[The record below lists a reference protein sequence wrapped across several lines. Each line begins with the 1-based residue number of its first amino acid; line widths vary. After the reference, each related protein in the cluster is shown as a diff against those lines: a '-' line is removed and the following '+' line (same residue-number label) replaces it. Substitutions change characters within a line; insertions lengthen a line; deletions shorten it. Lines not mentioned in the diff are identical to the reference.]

1 MRYRCV
7 VGLVLASLATCLV
20 TCAGIAAQEFRI
32 ASEVYV
38 GDETEPVSENL
49 TLFRGS
55 VVYDFLSRP
64 AEIAIFRNVAT
75 SRGGRFILLDPD
87 HRIRAEVTTERIT
100 SILDQLRRWAA
111 TQNDPLLRFA
121 AHPRFE
127 EHFDVGK
134 GVLRLESDL
143 MRYVLKT
150 QKPKQP
156 AVTTLYRDYSDWYG
170 RLASITH
177 VGSLPPFPRLAAN
190 EALARRER
198 LAREVQ
204 LTIPADAS
212 GRGEDVVM
220 RAEHQI
226 QWRLS
231 KRDLRRID
239 EADQYLVTFRP
250 VTYDEFVAR
259 RRQSP

>member
-1 MRYRCV
+1 MRYLRS
-7 VGLVLASLATCLV
+7 VGAMIACLAACSGV
-20 TCAGIAAQEFRI
+20 AAQEFRI
-32 ASEVYV
+32 ATEVYA
-38 GDETEPVSENL
+38 GEQTEPVSENL

-55 VVYDFLSRP
+55 VVYDFLSHP
-64 AEIAIFRNVAT
+64 AEIAVFRKVPT
-75 SRGGRFILLDPD
+75 SRGGRFILLDPE

-100 SILDQLRRWAA
+100 SMLDELRKWAA

-143 MRYVLKT
+143 MRYVLET
-150 QKPKQP
+150 EKPRQP
-156 AVTTLYRDYSDWYG
+156 IVTTLYRDYSDWYG
-170 RLASITH
+170 RLASIAH

-204 LTIPADAS
+204 LTILAEAS
-212 GRGEDVVM
+212 GRAEDVVL
-220 RAEHQI
+220 RAKHHI

-231 KRDLRRID
+231 KQDLRRID

-250 VTYDEFVAR
+250 VNYDEFVAR
-259 RRQSP
+259 RRRQP